1 MRECCGKPKA
11 LLQALGDSLPI
22 YPSGGHKPMLWLTI
36 LFARANA
43 VPPFFALP
51 GDPTCT
57 HTVAAPRRALAPVAR
72 NRQDT

>member
-22 YPSGGHKPMLWLTI
+22 YPSGGHKPMVWLTI
-36 LFARANA
+36 LIGRANA

-51 GDPTCT
+51 GSL
-57 HTVAAPRRALAPVAR
+57 LAPIPLQPLEGRCGTAAR
-72 NRQDT
+72 IRQDT

>member
-11 LLQALGDSLPI
+11 LLQALGDSLSI

-36 LFARANA
+36 LFAKANA
-43 VPPFFALP
+43 VPPFFVLP
-51 GDPTCT
+51 NDPTCT
-57 HTVAAPRRALAPVAR
+57 DTVAAPRRALAPAAR